1 MKRVYWILGCV
12 LAIGAVAGAARIVQ
26 RGGQEKRQA
35 AVERIADLEFALD
48 RYAKATGDY
57 PSTEQ
62 GLDALWEKPT
72 GLPRPVNW
80 DGPYIDDPN
89 FNDPWGQPVCV
100 SASRAGTTR
109 TAFDLFSRGADGIEG
124 GRGENEDVVNWL
136 RPEDL

>member
-1 MKRVYWILGCV
+1 MKRLYWILGIA
-12 LAIGAVAGAARIVQ
+12 LAAAAVVGGARIVQ
-26 RGGQEKRQA
+26 RGGQEKRQQ
-35 AVERIADLEFALD
+35 AVEEIADLEFALD

-62 GLDALWEKPT
+62 GLHALWERPL

-80 DGPYIDDPN
+80 AGPYIDDPV
-89 FNDPWGQPVCV
+89 FNDPWGRPYVYLRPGRMD
-100 SASRAGTTR
+100 AF
-109 TAFDLFSRGADGIEG
+109 AFDLFSRGADGIEG

>member
-12 LAIGAVAGAARIVQ
+12 LAAGAVAGAARIVQ
-26 RGGQEKRQA
+26 RGGQEKRQT
-35 AVERIADLEFALD
+35 AVEQIADLEFALD

-72 GLPRPVNW
+72 GLPRPINW
-80 DGPYIDDPN
+80 IGPYVDDPN
-89 FNDPWGQPVCV
+89 FNDPWGNRYVYRRPGRND
-100 SASRAGTTR
+100 AY
-109 TAFDLFSRGADGIEG
+109 AFDLFSRGADGIEG

>member
-89 FNDPWGQPVCV
+89 FNDPWGSPYVY
-100 SASRAGTTR
+100 RRPGR
-109 TAFDLFSRGADGIEG
+109 NDPYAFDLFSRGADGIEG